1 VASVRQALAG
11 AGLVAILWLGIQ
23 LVQNSISV
31 VDAGIRAVIALVVVV
46 VLSRLATAGV
56 KLLAATLE

>member
-1 VASVRQALAG
+1 MASVRQALAG